1 MEKVLISQNQNSRTY
16 VVKINENM
24 VQIIEEFWQPGSSFC
39 TFFNSKIILREEYEA
54 LKKLFEGD
62 KNERSY
68 YK

>member
-1 MEKVLISQNQNSRTY
+1 MEKILISQSQNSRTY
-16 VVKINENM
+16 AVKINENM

-68 YK
+68 RK

>member
-16 VVKINENM
+16 AVKINENM
-24 VQIIEEFWQPGSSFC
+24 VQIVEEFWQPESSFC

-68 YK
+68 RK

>member
-1 MEKVLISQNQNSRTY
+1 MKEVI
-16 VVKINENM
+16 INKDM
-24 VQIIEEFWQPGSSFC
+24 VQIVEEFWQPGGSFC

-68 YK
+68 HK